1 MCLDKL
7 VDAEVTET
15 TGYKVFDLEDGILS
29 TAIRAF
35 VVEIGKEYEAHQETV
50 WCYHPAYVYPSGFHI
65 LIKLEDEK
73 NYMEDLID
81 NERCVIRKVS
91 FRNIL
96 AIGPDDDKLCV
107 VAQYMTVLDET

>member
-15 TGYKVFDLEDGILS
+15 TGYKVFDIVDGILS
-29 TAIRAF
+29 TAMRGF

-50 WCYHPAYVYPSGFHI
+50 WCYHPAYVYKSGFHI
-65 LIKLEDEK
+65 FLKLEDAK
-73 NYMEDLID
+73 NYMEGLDAY
-81 NERCVIRKVS
+81 ETSVIRKVS

-96 AIGPDDDKLCV
+96 AIGLDDDKLCV